1 MCSQRLG
8 NLNPDNMYP
17 TGKSLRTSPRLL
29 RIATELAPAWDKAT
43 DPTGAFM
50 TWRLL
55 CNGPNHQLGT
65 RRKLNMSGELTVW
78 DTDAEAWGV
87 FLVVFEL
94 PTGQPIA
101 A

>member
-8 NLNPDNMYP
+8 NLNPDNRYL
-17 TGKSLRTSPRLL
+17 TGKSLRTSLKLL
-29 RIATELAPAWDKAT
+29 RIATELAPAWDKAI
-43 DPTGAFM
+43 DPTRAFM

-55 CNGPNHQLGT
+55 GNGSNHQLAT
-65 RRKLNMSGELTVW
+65 RQKANMLGEPTVS
-78 DTDAEAWGV
+78 DTDAEVWGV

-94 PTGQPIA
+94 PTGQPTA